1 MKFASATLAALGFL
15 MMVGCKP
22 ISGTLSLSEEITI
35 SNESDRA
42 TCTPEDNRPSCI
54 GPIEDS
60 LRAGEYSASVDFV
73 SKTQVQIKVQT
84 TRFTS
89 KNVTLNIPAGKN
101 IPNYTGPIS
110 LSSRESG
117 QPFNIGGRIETHE
130 SDSQTYRESES
141 CTYTRSERVCDRRGR
156 CDYRTVTYTGRQQ
169 VEYHFHYTNVLLN
182 LNIVKLTD
190 NSVIGKF
197 DGRRDETDK
206 VYTYQGPCY

>member
-1 MKFASATLAALGFL
+1 MKLASAAVAALGL
-15 MMVGCKP
+15 MMMVGCKP
-22 ISGTLSLSEEITI
+22 INGTLTLSEGLTI
-35 SNESDRA
+35 SNEADRA
-42 TCTPEDNRPSCI
+42 TCTPEDMRPSCI
-54 GPIEDS
+54 GPIEDGLS
-60 LRAGEYSASVDFV
+60 AGQYSASVDFV
-73 SKTQVQIKVQT
+73 SKSQVAIKVQT

-89 KNVTLNIPAGKN
+89 KNVTLTIPAGKN

-130 SDSQTYRESES
+130 SDSPTTREMES
-141 CTYTRSERVCDRRGR
+141 CSYTRTERVCDRRGR
-156 CDYRTVTYTGRQQ
+156 CETRTVTYTGRQE
-169 VEYHFHYTNVLLN
+169 VEYHFHYTNTLLN
-182 LNIVKLTD
+182 LNIIKLTD